1 MNKKEILKDPELVW
15 QKKINDLFKSK
26 SKGEIDIFFKAI
38 NLILSI
44 SVKNKDMLEI
54 YKILGLDNFIK
65 LINFFDGKT
74 LKIFSQKEF
83 KESFM
88 LSLYYY
94 MREIEKKSWAEIKEE
109 CSFEVQTI
117 KYGIRLKKL
126 NEYIKE
132 QLDELFNFEEGE

>member
-1 MNKKEILKDPELVW
+1 MSKKEILKDPELVW